1 MELQLRRGEPGDLH
15 RLVEIYNY
23 YVNETPNTF
32 DTEPFAAA
40 SRTQWFNQF
49 SESGP
54 HRLLVAVV
62 DDQVIGYASSTPF
75 KSKWD
80 VNWYEKDVSSP

>member
-1 MELQLRRGEPGDLH
+1 MGLQLRRGEPGGLH

-23 YVNETPNTF
+23 YVNETHNTF

-49 SESGP
+49 SDSGLDRTARRTWF
-54 HRLLVAVV
+54 HSCSLL
-62 DDQVIGYASSTPF
+62 P
-75 KSKWD
+75 
-80 VNWYEKDVSSP
+80 